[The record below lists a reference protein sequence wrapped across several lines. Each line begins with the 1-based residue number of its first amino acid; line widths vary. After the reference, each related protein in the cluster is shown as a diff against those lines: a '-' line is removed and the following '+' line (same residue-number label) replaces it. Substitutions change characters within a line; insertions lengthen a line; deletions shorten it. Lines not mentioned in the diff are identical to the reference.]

1 MYLPQ
6 APVIYE
12 SSGKLH
18 IMVGYRIPNCGNW
31 VRLLDTNQLD
41 RRKGD
46 AFRQESY
53 WPIGVTQDSMSC
65 IIVKGT
71 AEYPGF
77 PRPFPSE
84 LPLRLPFRGERGDD
98 PKKPTDAVLEE
109 Q

>member
-1 MYLPQ
+1 ML
-6 APVIYE
+6 
-12 SSGKLH
+12 S
-18 IMVGYRIPNCGNW
+18 YRKPNCGNW
-31 VRLLDTNQLD
+31 VRLLDTNKLD
-41 RRKGD
+41 RRQGD

-65 IIVKGT
+65 IVVKGT

-77 PRPFPSE
+77 PRPFPLE